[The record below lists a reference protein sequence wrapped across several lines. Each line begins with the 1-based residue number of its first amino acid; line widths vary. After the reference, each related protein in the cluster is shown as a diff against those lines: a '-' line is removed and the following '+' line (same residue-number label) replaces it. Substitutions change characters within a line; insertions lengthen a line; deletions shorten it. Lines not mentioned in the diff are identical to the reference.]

1 MIKPLPISWF
11 YENLPE
17 AQIVEDRFKNVIRKN
32 YLLSWFSSIET
43 PIVERLEI
51 LTSKGGDDNE
61 IYWLHRINGEQGDDA
76 SLWLRFDL
84 TVPLARYV
92 AQNEWVL
99 IFPFKRFQ
107 IAKVY
112 RWERP
117 QKGRYREF
125 YQADVDIIWNGK
137 LSLFAD
143 VEIISTLSN
152 SLKELEFWNFTIN
165 INNKKLLSWF
175 LSSLGIEKIAEV
187 ISIID
192 KKDKVRSIVPILE
205 ELKVEEKQ
213 INWILDLLKNSKQ
226 KTSKEI
232 FDYLNNLWINN
243 ELFKEWLGELE
254 YVYSNL
260 INLWIEE
267 KALIINPAISRGL
280 NYYTWTVFETF
291 IVGAE
296 KMWSIASGWRYE
308 NLASNFTKNNF
319 PWVGWSIWLSRLIAV
334 LNNIWKI
341 NLDKKTLTEVML
353 VNMWDDLLKDN
364 LAIVKE
370 LREVWIN
377 SELYLDLNAKVSKQ
391 IKYADNKKIP
401 HVIIMWENEL
411 EKWVIL
417 LKTLATW
424 EQVELN
430 ISDIINYL
438 KK

>member
-1 MIKPLPISWF
+1 M
-11 YENLPE
+11 
-17 AQIVEDRFKNVIRKN
+17 VN
-32 YLLSWFSSIET
+32 YLFL
-43 PIVERLEI
+43 
-51 LTSKGGDDNE
+51 
-61 IYWLHRINGEQGDDA
+61 
-76 SLWLRFDL
+76 
-84 TVPLARYV
+84 
-92 AQNEWVL
+92 L
-99 IFPFKRFQ
+99 I
-107 IAKVY
+107 
-112 RWERP
+112 
-117 QKGRYREF
+117 
-125 YQADVDIIWNGK
+125 
-137 LSLFAD
+137 
-143 VEIISTLSN
+143 
-152 SLKELEFWNFTIN
+152 
-165 INNKKLLSWF
+165 
-175 LSSLGIEKIAEV
+175 
-187 ISIID
+187 
-192 KKDKVRSIVPILE
+192 
-205 ELKVEEKQ
+205 
-213 INWILDLLKNSKQ
+213 
-226 KTSKEI
+226 
-232 FDYLNNLWINN
+232 
-243 ELFKEWLGELE
+243 
-254 YVYSNL
+254 
-260 INLWIEE
+260 IEE

>member
-226 KTSKEI
+226 KISKEI